1 MSETRRG
8 NEIKSCY
15 FQSPAFPQK
24 VKRSR
29 ECNGCNSII
38 VQHKIFD
45 IGCHVAEDVLSDD
58 KGECVICLEELSQ
71 GDTIARL
78 PCLCIYH
85 KG

>member
-8 NEIKSCY
+8 NEIQSCY
-15 FQSPAFPQK
+15 VQSQ

-29 ECNGCNSII
+29 EYNSCNSII
-38 VQHKIFD
+38 VQYQIFD
-45 IGCHVAEDVLSDD
+45 IDCHVAEDVLSDD